1 MYQIF
6 LGSLTL
12 SFIHA
17 MIPNHW
23 LPLIAVGKTEKW
35 SHRQTLLATIIT
47 GIAHTLSTIFIGIVV
62 GFIGYKL
69 SANYSVISETIA
81 PAILIVLG
89 IIYLIFDHSK
99 NHHHHHHDHDLKIP
113 KMDSSSNK
121 SRWVMILT
129 SLSLVM
135 FLTPCIEI
143 EAYYFQA
150 GTIGWSGI
158 FIVSAVYLI
167 TTLLVMLILV
177 YLGMKGIST
186 FKSHYLEHHEKMIT
200 GLVLV
205 VLGILAMFVNL

>member
-1 MYQIF
+1 M
-6 LGSLTL
+6 L

-23 LPLIAVGKTEKW
+23 LPLIAVSKTEKW
-35 SHRQTLLATIIT
+35 SQRQTLLATIIT
-47 GIAHTLSTIFIGIVV
+47 GFAHTLSTIFIGIVV

-81 PAILIVLG
+81 PTILIVLG
-89 IIYLIFDHSK
+89 IIYLIFDLH
-99 NHHHHHHDHDLKIP
+99 NNHHHHDHDIKLLKT
-113 KMDSSSNK
+113 DSGTNK

-150 GTIGWSGI
+150 GTIGWIGI
-158 FIVSAVYLI
+158 FIVSAVYVI

-177 YLGMKGIST
+177 YLGMKGINT